1 MNLSRDEFLDQLAV
15 AIDSGDGRARAILP
29 MFRHLLAELERD
41 AAAGR
46 LPPDGPG
53 RIAHTFARRL
63 ATEPSYS
70 SAAG

>member
-1 MNLSRDEFLDQLAV
+1 MSLSRNEFLDQLAV

-29 MFRHLLAELERD
+29 MFGHLLAELERD

-53 RIAHTFARRL
+53 QLAHTFARRL
-63 ATEPSYS
+63 STGRDHS